1 VSLDQAGED
10 RFWRGVQAAERFSMG
25 EAEVQKAL
33 EKLTGILEAERIPY
47 AIVGAM
53 ALNEFGYHRATV
65 DVDVLMTAEGLAAL
79 KTRHLGRGYVEQF
92 PGSRG
97 LRDTEHNVDI
107 DVILAGSFPGD
118 GKPKPVVF
126 PDPASAAERGAR
138 VALLPLRM
146 ILELK
151 LASGLTAPDRL
162 KDLADVQEV
171 IRILQ
176 LPRSIADKLDPF
188 VRDKYVELL
197 QTVQRPHDS

>member
-1 VSLDQAGED
+1 
-10 RFWRGVQAAERFSMG
+10 MG